1 MPGVEFFKRDGVMPF
16 KIVYLVSLLF
26 VFPTG
31 KFYEVRCVVKIIG
44 IPFNNAEGT
53 LVKKA
58 KEVFVN
64 VIDVRFETAGVIHF
78 THQRKTFMQG
88 VLNIVFP

>member
-1 MPGVEFFKRDGVMPF
+1 MMKLTISTALSTKPGVEFFKRDGVMPF

-53 LVKKA
+53 LVKK
-58 KEVFVN
+58 
-64 VIDVRFETAGVIHF
+64 G
-78 THQRKTFMQG
+78 
-88 VLNIVFP
+88 